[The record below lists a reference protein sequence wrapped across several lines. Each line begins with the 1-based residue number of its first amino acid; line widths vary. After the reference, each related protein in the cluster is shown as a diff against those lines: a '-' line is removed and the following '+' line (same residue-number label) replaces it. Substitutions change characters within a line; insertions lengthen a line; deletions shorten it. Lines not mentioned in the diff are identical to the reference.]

1 MPYYKSRSYRAR
13 RPYLRP
19 LMPPRNKYSIEQKS
33 FQESANTTLP
43 VNSIYQDT
51 FTIVDSTTLQ
61 GMRKV
66 KHIMCNL
73 TITGSTGSDAI
84 NPLYWAIVYV
94 PQGTSVGAL
103 NLNNS
108 LYEPNQYVMN
118 CGVIDPSAGP
128 IRFTSPVARNL
139 NSGDKIELV
148 VGKTSASA
156 ATYSGV
162 FKYAITLN

>member
-1 MPYYKSRSYRAR
+1 MAYRRYR
-13 RPYLRP
+13 RPLGRSRYILPKRS
-19 LMPPRNKYSIEQKS
+19 KYSIEQKS
-33 FQESANTTLP
+33 FQANSNTTTP

-51 FTIVDSTTLQ
+51 FTIVDAVSVQ

-66 KHIMCNL
+66 KHIMANL
-73 TITGSTGSDAI
+73 TLTGSTGSDSI

-94 PQGTSVGAL
+94 PQGTIIGAL

-128 IRFTSPVARNL
+128 IRFSSPVARNL
-139 NSGDKIELV
+139 NSGDSIVLV
-148 VGKTSASA
+148 VGKTSATA